1 MVINPALTTAYQD
14 GSLGGNEKTFSCPLR
29 ELAPDEIMKT
39 LSYIWLLALLML
51 GNVLPSES
59 IGRIV
64 RLNLLRNPRHLC
76 QDLNSKM
83 FQRSTKRRPAHI
95 KFLCTATALMQPARG
110 SD

>member
-14 GSLGGNEKTFSCPLR
+14 GIALASLNILKRLGGSEKTFSCPLR
-29 ELAPDEIMKT
+29 ELAPDGIMKT

-76 QDLNSKM
+76 
-83 FQRSTKRRPAHI
+83 
-95 KFLCTATALMQPARG
+95 
-110 SD
+110 